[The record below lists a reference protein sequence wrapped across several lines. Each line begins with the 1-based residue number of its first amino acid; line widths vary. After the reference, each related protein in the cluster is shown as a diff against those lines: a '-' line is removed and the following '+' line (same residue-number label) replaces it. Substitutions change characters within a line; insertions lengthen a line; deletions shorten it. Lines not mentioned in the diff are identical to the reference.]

1 MAVLTPP
8 GCLGLISCYLVNPCP
23 ALGLQS
29 QWFLRARAWHLL
41 PHSLTDWRPR
51 LTPRRSA
58 GHWWSWPCPPPPE
71 SSSRMA
77 CCLPACSCAPAGAEW
92 HRQGVGFGE
101 AANAASV
108 EGCRV
113 VNNFGGMQVDAA
125 ALRPETLLWLGD
137 THCHRNAM
145 PCPTPPCAHHH
156 RAARRT
162 HHPLHVVGRRVNA
175 KRGLQENAPHLV
187 HHLHG
192 RSRLRQSNAWL
203 RMLMREVIA
212 LSQFK
217 THAAAQPEP
226 PRSSRPDRPRSLRRH
241 PPPVP
246 GGAAGWWRRTACCS
260 PAAPRGAAPH
270 STTGAAGRPLR
281 WAAAWGLQGREGTQ
295 FEWSTCCLQLRAPA
309 LAPATHKH
317 VMLHHAALAGMSISK
332 PPAHAARCGREG
344 VPTERQHRAAAAP
357 SRRTCR
363 EHAGEEVS
371 QGLRQ
376 F

>member
-51 LTPRRSA
+51 LAPRKSA

-101 AANAASV
+101 AANAAGV

-125 ALRPETLLWLGD
+125 ALRPETLLWLGN

-212 LSQFK
+212 LSPFK

-226 PRSSRPDRPRSLRRH
+226 PRSSAPVAHARCAATHLRCRGV
-241 PPPVP
+241 PPA
-246 GGAAGWWRRTACCS
+246 GGDVLRVAVQQRRGVQPLT
-260 PAAPRGAAPH
+260 APRV
-270 STTGAAGRPLR
+270 
-281 WAAAWGLQGREGTQ
+281 LQD
-295 FEWSTCCLQLRAPA
+295 
-309 LAPATHKH
+309 
-317 VMLHHAALAGMSISK
+317 V
-332 PPAHAARCGREG
+332 RCGGPLLG
-344 VPTERQHRAAAAP
+344 VCKAERALNLSGLLAACNCVLPPWLLPPTNM
-357 SRRTCR
+357 
-363 EHAGEEVS
+363 
-371 QGLRQ
+371 
-376 F
+376 